1 MSEEAVENNPF
12 QELVR
17 HALDQDYNKA
27 NKIFGDL
34 MGTKVN
40 DALDQEKIRLAD
52 QIYNGVADATEDDD
66 DIMGDEDGD
75 VQGGSSDRAD
85 DDAEE
90 GETEVQVSDSEEPG
104 DEAMEEEDDSVEE
117 E

>member
-1 MSEEAVENNPF
+1 MSEEAVQTNPF
-12 QELVR
+12 QELVK

-52 QIYNGVADATEDDD
+52 QIYNGVADAAEDDD

-75 VQGGSSDRAD
+75 VQGGPSDSTD

-104 DEAMEEEDDSVEE
+104 DETLAADEKDDDLE
-117 E
+117 

>member
-1 MSEEAVENNPF
+1 MSEEAVQTNPF
-12 QELVR
+12 QELVK

-52 QIYNGVADATEDDD
+52 QIYNGVADAAEDDD

-75 VQGGSSDRAD
+75 DQMELDLEAD
-85 DDAEE
+85 GESEE
-90 GETEVQVSDSEEPG
+90 GGEDPEEESESDG
-104 DEAMEEEDDSVEE
+104 DEEEVDDIEDEVEN
-117 E
+117 

>member
-52 QIYNGVADATEDDD
+52 QIYNGVTDAAEDDE
-66 DIMGDEDGD
+66 DIVGDEDGD
-75 VQGGSSDRAD
+75 VQGGPSDSTD
-85 DDAEE
+85 NDAEE
-90 GETEVQVSDSEEPG
+90 GEGEVQVSDSEEPE
-104 DEAMEEEDDSVEE
+104 DEAFPEEDDIVEE
-117 E
+117 